1 MKKRTTLLLIC
12 LCSFATLAFAGGS
25 NKTYYFKTTV
35 SAAPSGAGTVYASTS
50 NAEGTYQESITVNP
64 TSKSGSSVQTTD
76 IYLWHKAS
84 TGYTFIGWDCAAATF
99 DGNKASVE
107 GNTSNSYVNQIKANF
122 IPTGTKIY
130 QVENSDFE
138 TWNKYGDSDHAPDNW
153 NSFETNTGSYA
164 SMASA
169 QQVDKA
175 TDVRPG
181 STGSNSVKIYS
192 RDVLVAKAQGNLTT
206 GRINAGA
213 TTAANKA
220 NHNFTDVTN
229 GAFNQYFGA
238 HPDAVKV
245 WVKFVP
251 ESADSYARVALTTH
265 DAYNY
270 ITYGQ
275 DSDNTTENESHAYS
289 HAALNF
295 QATSDK
301 GWQELTIPF
310 TLTGNNVEPTY
321 IVANFSTNNVPGGGS
336 ANDVLYIDDMELVY
350 NSELSKLVYDG
361 AEVAFTDGA
370 ATIQGDYDESKL
382 GEITTNSLSD
392 AAIVETN
399 YNAATR
405 ILTIT
410 VKGEDFSVN
419 PTNIHTYTIT
429 FEEVRNYIREANYTE
444 TIHVNVTTVSS
455 GSVIEGTP
463 KETTVN
469 VGFLDESTIDFNLD
483 NFFFQLGTDNLYV
496 GNIKLRD
503 LALTDEEYCKTFSY
517 SGNVTISNG
526 TDPADAAWM
535 GSSLGEIP
543 LQLAGK
549 MTDDHLYVTI
559 TIDMAAKL
567 GQSIFV
573 QLGDDIRDLID
584 SYDYTDV
591 LNANGTIVDNATAK
605 VEVLGTHETGK
616 ANVVINDVTV
626 NIAGADYE
634 LGNLSFNIK
643 NLDEN
648 NTFNESTTVTTLGL
662 TLNATIDGF
671 FTENKLYANINI
683 LASEVGM
690 VDVPLVFG
698 TEYDYTREVVV
709 GKFGSIC
716 LPMAY
721 GSEGI
726 VGATIYS
733 IEGKKTV
740 NGTVKYVSLV
750 EETEMKAGQAYLF
763 EATMSEITFKKG
775 TGYASAPN
783 NDLANGLVG
792 VYGRTNVPS
801 DCYIVTNNKL
811 AKGDGNTVGANRAY
825 IDLNAVPELTSEA
838 KGIRFYLDGTDGV
851 SGVVAATGKAN
862 RVYNLAGLRMAQPSQ
877 RGVYIVDGKKV
888 LVK

>member
-12 LCSFATLAFAGGS
+12 LCSFATLAFAGG

-64 TSKSGSSVQTTD
+64 ASKSASSVPTTD
-76 IYLWHKAS
+76 IYLWQKAS
-84 TGYTFIGWDCAAATF
+84 TGYTFIGWDCATATF
-99 DGNKASVE
+99 NGNTASIE
-107 GNTSNSYVNQIKANF
+107 GNTSSDFENQIKANF
-122 IPTGTKIY
+122 IRTGGKIF
-130 QVENSDFE
+130 QIENSDFE
-138 TWNKYGDSDHAPDNW
+138 AWDKYGDSDHAPDNW
-153 NSFETNTGSYA
+153 NSFETLKPNGTLTE
-164 SMASA
+164 MAKA
-169 QQVDKA
+169 QQVVKSD
-175 TDVRPG
+175 DVRPG
-181 STGSNSVKIYS
+181 SEGSRSVRIYS
-192 RDVLVAKAQGNLTT
+192 RNVVIANAQGNLTT
-206 GRINAGA
+206 GRINAGS
-213 TTAANKA
+213 TTPADKA

-295 QATSDK
+295 QATTDK

-361 AEVAFTDGA
+361 AEVTFTDGA
-370 ATIQGDYDESKL
+370 ATIQGDYDESKI
-382 GEITTNSLSD
+382 GEIITNSISD
-392 AAIVETN
+392 AATVETA
-399 YNAATR
+399 YNAAAR
-405 ILTIT
+405 VLTIT

-419 PTNIHTYTIT
+419 PANSHTYTIT
-429 FEEVRNYIREANYTE
+429 FEEEAREYIREANYTE

-455 GSVIEGTP
+455 GSVLEGMP

-469 VGFLDESTIDFNLD
+469 VGYLDENTIDFNLD

-503 LALTDEEYCKTFSY
+503 LTLTDEEYCKTFSY

-559 TIDMAAKL
+559 TIDMAAQL

-573 QLGDDIRDLID
+573 QLGDDIRDITD
-584 SYDYTDV
+584 VYDYMDV
-591 LNANGTIVDNATAK
+591 LDANGTIKENATAR
-605 VEVLGTHETGK
+605 VEILGTHESGK
-616 ANVVINDVTV
+616 INVVINDVNV
-626 NIAGADYE
+626 NIAGSDYA

-648 NTFNESTTVTTLGL
+648 NAFNESTIVTTLGL

-671 FTENKLYANINI
+671 FNEEKLYANINI
-683 LASEVGM
+683 LASQVGL

-698 TEYDYTREVVV
+698 SEIDYTRDVTPDN
-709 GKFGSIC
+709 FGTIC
-716 LPMAY
+716 LPKSYA
-721 GSEGI
+721 SANI
-726 VGATIYS
+726 SGATFYS
-733 IEGKKTV
+733 IEGKV
-740 NGTVKYVSLV
+740 EDGGVVKYITL
-750 EETEMKAGQAYLF
+750 TEVCDLIAGHGYIFQATGDQII
-763 EATMSEITFKKG
+763 AKRG
-775 TGYASAPN
+775 TGYAAEPIA
-783 NDLANGLVG
+783 DNGLVG
-792 VYGRTNVPS
+792 SYTYLDLENGT
-801 DCYIVTNNKL
+801 YILTNNQVC
-811 AKGDGNTVGANRAY
+811 GGWGNHIEANRAY
-825 IDLNAVPELTSEA
+825 IVMEDVSTLDESQV
-838 KGIRFYLDGTDGV
+838 KGIRLYTDGLP
-851 SGVVAATGKAN
+851 TGINALN
-862 RVYNLAGLRMAQPSQ
+862 NAENAITFDLAGRQVKSTTK
-877 RGVYIVDGKKV
+877 GIYIINGRKLIIK
-888 LVK
+888 